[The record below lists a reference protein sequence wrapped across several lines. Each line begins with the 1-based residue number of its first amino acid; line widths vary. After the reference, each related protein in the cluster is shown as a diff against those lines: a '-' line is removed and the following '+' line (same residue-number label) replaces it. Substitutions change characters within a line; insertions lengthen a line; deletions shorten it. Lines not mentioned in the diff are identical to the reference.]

1 MQHPATTFSRTAVT
15 PKKSA
20 HACLFCFTRGGGAY
34 QIAIRLRNLVAVGYR
49 IALGG
54 AGTGLFNVMGIVMKK
69 LVLATAV
76 LAMTAGS
83 ALAADMAVKAVKAP
97 PPPAFEPWDIA
108 FGSALMNDYIFRGI
122 TQSNHK
128 PSVAAYFEPR
138 YNINKDVQ
146 LYIGV
151 AGESISF
158 PNRAAGE
165 LDIYGGI
172 RPTFGMFAFDFGL
185 WGYLYPG
192 GKCYNAFAFPGSG
205 LPGSEPGCLVSPF
218 GNSDPVTGGLPI
230 NGNFAKKSASFFEAY
245 GKVNIT
251 VNDQWQFGFNEYY
264 SPNFLNL
271 GAWGNYASITG
282 KWTAPST
289 TFGSS
294 GVGMYISGEFGR
306 QWLGTSDRFYGTQIV
321 GQIYQFG
328 IPEPSYN
335 TWNIGVGFTYKVFT
349 LDLRYSD
356 TNLSKGACNAFT
368 SDYTASQASLG
379 NVSLINPGGFGSN
392 WCGAAGI
399 AKLSADLT
407 AVTNLK

>member
-1 MQHPATTFSRTAVT
+1 M
-15 PKKSA
+15 
-20 HACLFCFTRGGGAY
+20 
-34 QIAIRLRNLVAVGYR
+34 
-49 IALGG
+49 
-54 AGTGLFNVMGIVMKK
+54 GTDMKK
-69 LVLATAV
+69 LVLAAAV
-76 LAMTAGS
+76 LAMAAGS
-83 ALAADMAVKAVKAP
+83 AFAADMPVKAVKAP
-97 PPPAFEPWDIA
+97 PPPPFEPWDVA

-138 YNINKDVQ
+138 YNVNKDVQ

-151 AGESISF
+151 SGESISF

-172 RPTFGMFAFDFGL
+172 RPTFCMFAFDFGV

-192 GKCYNAFAFPGSG
+192 GQCFGSQG
-205 LPGSEPGCLVSPF
+205 TTLQGNCGIF
-218 GNSDPVTGGLPI
+218 GNSIDFSQGATGLPI
-230 NGNFAKKSASFFEAY
+230 NGNFAKKSASFYEGYA
-245 GKVNIT
+245 KVNVTI
-251 VNDQWQFGFNEYY
+251 NDQWQGGDNEYY

-306 QWLGTSDRFYGTQIV
+306 QWLGTSDAFYGTPA
-321 GQIYQFG
+321 FPAG

-335 TWNIGVGFTYKVFT
+335 TWNVGVGFTYKVFT

-368 SDYTASQASLG
+368 SDYTAQFATAAS
-379 NVSLINPGGFGSN
+379 VSGIHPGGSESN
-392 WCGAAGI
+392 WCGATGI
-399 AKLSADLT
+399 VKLSADLT
-407 AVTNLK
+407 AMTNLK